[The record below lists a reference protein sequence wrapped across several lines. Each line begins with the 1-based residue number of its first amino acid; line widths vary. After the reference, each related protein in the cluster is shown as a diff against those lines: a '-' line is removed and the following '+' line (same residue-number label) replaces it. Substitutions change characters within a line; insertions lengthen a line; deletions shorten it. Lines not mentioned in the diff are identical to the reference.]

1 MKLSDII
8 EKPCSGEWG
17 TDDESGKGIPV
28 LRTTN
33 FTNEGIINYSNVCT
47 RTIDKTKAA
56 KKFLRQGDIIIEKSG
71 GSDKQPVGRVVYFEG
86 ENDKY
91 LYNNFTAAL
100 RVKDR
105 NKWECKYV
113 FYALFCSHLC
123 GKTRMYQN
131 KTTGLHNLQLTDYI
145 NDVIIPDNPLAI
157 QREIAYNLD
166 KVSEAIEQC
175 RKILEKLD
183 YLVKAKFAEMF
194 GDCVSNPKNWHA
206 RTLEDI
212 ADVGSSKRVFVEE
225 LKDSGV
231 PFYRGTEVGALA
243 EGKKITPELFIT
255 KEHYDEL
262 CEATGAPK
270 RGDLLMPSICPDG
283 RIWVV
288 DNDNPFYFKDGRVL
302 WVHNIAKDYNPI
314 FLLQTLKN
322 RIMSD
327 YNSIASGTTFAE
339 LKIFALKKCKVFD
352 VPLPLQEQFAE
363 YVQKT
368 DRAKAAV
375 KKTLE
380 KAQVLKA
387 ALMQKYFG

>member
-1 MKLSDII
+1 MQMANKVTLKNIASFSKGEQINGDLLLKDGAYPYLNGGINPSGMWNECNVDGNTVTISEGGNSCGYVNYMDSPFWCGAHCYYLYDVKCDI
-8 EKPCSGEWG
+8 
-17 TDDESGKGIPV
+17 
-28 LRTTN
+28 
-33 FTNEGIINYSNVCT
+33 
-47 RTIDKTKAA
+47 
-56 KKFLRQGDIIIEKSG
+56 KFLYHALKSSQDRLMSLRSG
-71 GSDKQPVGRVVYFEG
+71 ACMPNIKKKDLGEFE
-86 ENDKY
+86 
-91 LYNNFTAAL
+91 
-100 RVKDR
+100 
-105 NKWECKYV
+105 
-113 FYALFCSHLC
+113 
-123 GKTRMYQN
+123 
-131 KTTGLHNLQLTDYI
+131 
-145 NDVIIPDNPLAI
+145 IPEPPPLAI

>member
-175 RKILEKLD
+175 RKILDKLD

-194 GDCVSNPKNWHA
+194 EENKYPVLKWNDVFETTTGKLDSNAMDENGLYPFFTCSKTPLRINSYAFDQEALLLAGNNAVGKYDVKHYSGKFNA
-206 RTLEDI
+206 YQRT
-212 ADVGSSKRVFVEE
+212 
-225 LKDSGV
+225 
-231 PFYRGTEVGALA
+231 Y
-243 EGKKITPELFIT
+243 
-255 KEHYDEL
+255 
-262 CEATGAPK
+262 
-270 RGDLLMPSICPDG
+270 
-283 RIWVV
+283 
-288 DNDNPFYFKDGRVL
+288 VL
-302 WVHNIAKDYNPI
+302 
-314 FLLQTLKN
+314 TLKN
-322 RIMSD
+322 NWSYELFKCQLENQLD
-327 YNSIASGTTFAE
+327 YLQNHSLGGLTKYLTLKILSE
-339 LKIFALKKCKVFD
+339 LKFTIP
-352 VPLPLQEQFAE
+352 PLPLQEQFAE

>member
-113 FYALFCSHLC
+113 FYALFCCHLC

-194 GDCVSNPKNWHA
+194 GDPITNPMRWETKEVQSVCNKIYGGG
-206 RTLEDI
+206 TP
-212 ADVGSSKRVFVEE
+212 SKFHPEYFEGNIPWVTPKDM
-225 LKDSGV
+225 KDSVIRDSIDHITEEAVNNSTAKIVPAYSILMVIRSGILKHTLPVAMNVIDVTINQDMKAFVTNGQILPQYLLYLFKLIEPDVLQGV
-231 PFYRGTEVGALA
+231 RAVTADNIDFNDFKVR
-243 EGKKITPELFIT
+243 KIPV
-255 KEHYDEL
+255 
-262 CEATGAPK
+262 P
-270 RGDLLMPSICPDG
+270 
-283 RIWVV
+283 
-288 DNDNPFYFKDGRVL
+288 
-302 WVHNIAKDYNPI
+302 
-314 FLLQTLKN
+314 
-322 RIMSD
+322 
-327 YNSIASGTTFAE
+327 
-339 LKIFALKKCKVFD
+339 
-352 VPLPLQEQFAE
+352 PLPLQEQFAE